1 LERYC
6 TAATHSSSGCQPNFA
21 ALNRGHHQYS
31 AGRPWRWALAHIL
44 VTARVVVAI
53 IAVTMTITVNH
64 LYFFIWSCTN
74 VHFIIIVIIGTLA
87 GFDCREVFGSLP
99 PADERALPCSSSETG
114 CAIGATA
121 G

>member
-1 LERYC
+1 MEQR
-6 TAATHSSSGCQPNFA
+6 A
-21 ALNRGHHQYS
+21 RHQYS
-31 AGRPWRWALAHIL
+31 AGRPSRWALAHIL

-64 LYFFIWSCTN
+64 QYFFIWSCTN
-74 VHFIIIVIIGTLA
+74 VHFIIVIIISLIIGTLA